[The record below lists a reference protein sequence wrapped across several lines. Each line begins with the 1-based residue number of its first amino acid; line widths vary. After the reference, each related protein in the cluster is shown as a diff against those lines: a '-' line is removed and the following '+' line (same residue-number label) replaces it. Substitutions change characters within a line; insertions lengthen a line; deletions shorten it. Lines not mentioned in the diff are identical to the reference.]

1 MLKKTIVF
9 KDLDDN
15 DVSEDFYF
23 NLSKAELA
31 EMELSRKGGLSGY
44 LEEITKT
51 EDTGKLIALFK
62 DIIKMSVG
70 VRDENGRRF
79 IKSQEIT
86 DSFIQTDAYSELFM
100 ELATQSDAAVAFITG
115 LVPAGLEEE
124 LKKIAE
130 KQKQIET
137 VELPE
142 GQSDA
147 KPSSREIFL
156 EKMKDP
162 NWVPTQKDLIGI
174 DQDLFEQAFKRKQE
188 HSNRVP

>member
-51 EDTGKLIALFK
+51 EDAGKLIALFK

-79 IKSQEIT
+79 VKSQEIT

-130 KQKQIET
+130 KQKQTET

-142 GQSDA
+142 GES

-162 NWVPTQKDLIGI
+162 NWVPTQKDLVGI
-174 DQDLFEQAFKRKQE
+174 DSDLFEQAFKRKQE